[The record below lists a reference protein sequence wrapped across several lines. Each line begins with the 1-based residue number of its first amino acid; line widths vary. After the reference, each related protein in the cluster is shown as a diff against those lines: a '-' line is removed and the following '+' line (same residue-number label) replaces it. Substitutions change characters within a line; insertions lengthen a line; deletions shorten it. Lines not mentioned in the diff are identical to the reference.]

1 MIIYNVTVNVEAGI
15 HEDWLHW
22 MKTIHLPEVMATGCF
37 KQHRFLKLLQPTPE
51 EGVTYAIQYFAAS
64 MADYQHYVDQF
75 VPALQAQTKAR
86 YGDKAFAF
94 RTLLE
99 DVL

>member
-15 HEDWLHW
+15 HDEWLHW
-22 MKTIHLPEVMATGCF
+22 MKSVHLPEVMATGCF
-37 KQHRFLKLLQPTPE
+37 KEHRFLKLLQPAPE
-51 EGVTYAIQYFAAS
+51 EGVTYAIQYMAENMEAYNHYQEQFA
-64 MADYQHYVDQF
+64 
-75 VPALQAQTKAR
+75 PALQAQTKAR

-99 DVL
+99 EVV

>member
-15 HEDWLHW
+15 HDEWLHW
-22 MKTIHLPEVMATGCF
+22 MKSVHLPEVMATGCF
-37 KQHRFLKLLQPTPE
+37 KEHRFLKLLQPTPE
-51 EGVTYAIQYFAAS
+51 EGVTYAIQYMAENMEAYNHYQEQFA
-64 MADYQHYVDQF
+64 
-75 VPALQAQTKAR
+75 PALQAQTKAR

-99 DVL
+99 EVV